1 MTAALWLVLIATAG
15 LLGWGAS
22 RWYARR
28 ALSRE
33 IARREAAEAAM
44 LQLKANLGAGASHR
58 LRTPLTAIGGF
69 IELVAEEEAGP
80 INQMQRE
87 FLEIAAENTR
97 KLSVVIDDLLG
108 TGNPSPAEP
117 QGEET

>member
-1 MTAALWLVLIATAG
+1 
-15 LLGWGAS
+15 
-22 RWYARR
+22 
-28 ALSRE
+28 
-33 IARREAAEAAM
+33 
-44 LQLKANLGAGASHR
+44 
-58 LRTPLTAIGGF
+58 
-69 IELVAEEEAGP
+69 
-80 INQMQRE
+80 MQRE